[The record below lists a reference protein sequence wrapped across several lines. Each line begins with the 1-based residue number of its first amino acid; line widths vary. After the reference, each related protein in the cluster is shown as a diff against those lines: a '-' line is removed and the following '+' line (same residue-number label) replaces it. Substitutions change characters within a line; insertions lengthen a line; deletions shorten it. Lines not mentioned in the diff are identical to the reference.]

1 MLKIISRY
9 KTLRTFEKLSNNI
22 IQFNAYDTIYN
33 TVSYKELDSF
43 EYGKI
48 ENDNNIISVDPDGG
62 PIVYIGY
69 KIKLDNDE
77 IYKVKS
83 FKNINYDKEKKYLN
97 VKLRVIKEN

>member
-22 IQFNAYDTIYN
+22 IQFNAYDTLYN
-33 TVSYKELDSF
+33 TVSYKEPDSF
-43 EYGKI
+43 DCGKI
-48 ENDNNIISVDPDGG
+48 ENDNNIISVDPNGG

-97 VKLRVIKEN
+97 VKLHVIKEN